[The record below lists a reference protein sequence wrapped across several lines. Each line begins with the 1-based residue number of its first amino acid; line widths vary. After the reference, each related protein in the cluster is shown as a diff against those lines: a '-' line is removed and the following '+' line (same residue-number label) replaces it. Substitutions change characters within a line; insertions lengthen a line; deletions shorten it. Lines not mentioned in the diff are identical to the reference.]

1 MGIVFYEEH
10 CLVLPKRLNLGK
22 SYTVWFRLYN
32 PIMKTGNF
40 HVLMQDQSGLGGII
54 VIDSTCKK
62 IGVFTKDGDY
72 IDSGV
77 DLSISLYSNK
87 WLQFAMSYSQLSEN
101 TKLHFYLNGE
111 EVKSYDKQKIILPS
125 TLQYIGNSRDYN
137 EPFGVVFDLRV
148 YRKFFEEKQ
157 IKRLYLCKC
166 YNNL

>member
-10 CLVLPKRLNLGK
+10 SLVLPKRLNLGK
-22 SYTVWFRLYN
+22 SYTVWFRFYN
-32 PIMKTGNF
+32 PVMNTGNY
-40 HVLMQDQSGLGGII
+40 HVLLQDQCGLGGII

-72 IDSGV
+72 IDSHV
-77 DLSISLYSNK
+77 NLSNTRYTNK

-111 EVKSYDKQKIILPS
+111 EVNSYDKQKIILPS

-137 EPFGVVFDLRV
+137 EPFGIVCDLRI
-148 YRKFFEEKQ
+148 YRKFYEEKQ
-157 IKRLYLCKC
+157 IKRLFLRRNYI
-166 YNNL
+166 